1 MKERSVKDH
10 IEYLHKKTAELISE
24 GLSVREMVEALKKEG
39 IEEQYAKTLINNVLN
54 DDRNQNNS
62 LGLLITGIVIFVG
75 GLAIN
80 YYSYQFAEN
89 AGGFYIIFW
98 GIVVTGA
105 GMIAR
110 ALMLWKR

>member
-1 MKERSVKDH
+1 MKERSVKEH
-10 IEYLHKKTAELISE
+10 INYLHKKTKELIGE

-39 IEEQYAKTLINNVLN
+39 VEEPYAKTLINNVLN
-54 DDRNQNNS
+54 DDRDHNNS
-62 LGLLITGIVIFVG
+62 LGLLITGIVFFVG

-89 AGGFYIIFW
+89 GGGFYIIFW
-98 GIVVTGA
+98 GIVVSGA

-110 ALMLWKR
+110 ALMTWKK